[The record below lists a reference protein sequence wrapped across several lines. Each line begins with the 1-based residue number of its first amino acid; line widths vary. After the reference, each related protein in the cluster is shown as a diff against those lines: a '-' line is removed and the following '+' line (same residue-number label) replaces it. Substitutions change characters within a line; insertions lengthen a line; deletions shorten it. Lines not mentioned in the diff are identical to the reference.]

1 MICLDEY
8 QLSMM
13 RKLRRVNVD
22 HLHVGWYQS
31 ADVGN
36 FISQTLLESQYH
48 YQNSIE
54 ESVVLIYGNAFFLI
68 LCVKVLS
75 HEKCRYP
82 EDSKRF
88 PLDKSVQAHAAGH
101 CHVQGR
107 RIHPRRP

>member
-1 MICLDEY
+1 
-8 QLSMM
+8 MM

-54 ESVVLIYGNAFFLI
+54 ESVVLIYGKFFLI
-68 LCVKVLS
+68 VRDKVLIQ
-75 HEKCRYP
+75 EICRYP

-107 RIHPRRP
+107 RVHPRRP